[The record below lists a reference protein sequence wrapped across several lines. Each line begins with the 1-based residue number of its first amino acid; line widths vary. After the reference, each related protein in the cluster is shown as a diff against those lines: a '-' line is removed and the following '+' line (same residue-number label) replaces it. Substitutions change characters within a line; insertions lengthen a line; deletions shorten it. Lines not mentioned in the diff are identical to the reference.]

1 MDKVQFINKMII
13 MIIQM
18 KIINLEKILKVKKNS
33 NQYIFFKIMIKIL
46 IKKIIKL
53 MNRLNKIINEDK
65 AYFLHKI
72 KSSQL

>member
-1 MDKVQFINKMII
+1 
-13 MIIQM
+13 M

-53 MNRLNKIINEDK
+53 MNRLNKISNEDK

-72 KSSQL
+72 KNFQL